1 MFARRRDASKVV
13 LAYLVHF
20 LRSEGVK
27 MIDCQQQT
35 AHLAT
40 LGAKPI
46 SRLSFLAEIRS
57 AVEQAPIA
65 VWRPRSLRD
74 GFLV

>member
-1 MFARRRDASKVV
+1 MFASRRDASKTV

-20 LRSEGVK
+20 LRAEGVK

-35 AHLAT
+35 AHLET

-46 SRLSFLAEIRS
+46 PRSAFLAEIRS

-65 VWRPRSLRD
+65 VWQPRLLRD